1 MKVCRNC
8 EPFNRSLK
16 WAKCRNTSKTNNFLN
31 QNYPKLLIVV
41 EQFSSWHISSQFCA
55 ITLQSV
61 TARLIESSK
70 RAFFC
75 QRRQIAGSAC
85 GSRMHFVIL
94 SQILKNIQNSRGK
107 TRTIQGETVPRLF
120 ENEQS
125 SSMPWSSYSSYFLPI
140 QCPAPRVPS
149 RRLFRGRVLLSSPGF
164 HQIDPMVSLFRFSS
178 TFSSWWG
185 SRWQTP
191 VWVLNIIL
199 LW

>member
-1 MKVCRNC
+1 
-8 EPFNRSLK
+8 
-16 WAKCRNTSKTNNFLN
+16 
-31 QNYPKLLIVV
+31 
-41 EQFSSWHISSQFCA
+41 
-55 ITLQSV
+55 
-61 TARLIESSK
+61 
-70 RAFFC
+70 
-75 QRRQIAGSAC
+75 
-85 GSRMHFVIL
+85 MHFVIL

-107 TRTIQGETVPRLF
+107 NDSRKTVPQLF

-199 LW
+199 LLLVLRVVTYVPSPGMPWFSGLVFLSASYSIFKSHSNTGIAFSAVQYLPSLSTTTNKVVRKVKSKNDSFFENFWVPQLIALWQTVN